1 MLVEE
6 LTAVIRIEAE
16 DGEWEGFF
24 DVFDLFQD
32 PCFTLFPDGTLFCPA
47 GGDIYEVDGIG
58 VRSGG
63 GIAAMSDRIGFEEAG
78 GVIRPTGWF

>member
-16 DGEWEGFF
+16 DGEWESFF

-32 PCFTLFPDGTLFCPA
+32 PCFTLFPDGTLFGPA
-47 GGDIYEVDGIG
+47 GSDIYEVDGVG
-58 VRSGG
+58 VHTGR
-63 GIAAMSDRIGFEEAG
+63 GIAAMSDGIRFEEAG
-78 GVIRPTGWF
+78 V